1 MPLLLNTAIPALRT
15 HDGSDPV
22 VLGADLNLTDGRTPD
37 ARSCL
42 PAGFIRTDD
51 GARQHIVASDD
62 FILTSSRSIDMH
74 GTTDHPGLL
83 ADLSSRLPG
92 R

>member
-22 VLGADLNLTDGRTPD
+22 VLGADLNLTDGQTPD

-42 PAGFIRTDD
+42 AAGFIRTDD

-62 FILTSSRSIDMH
+62 FILTSSRSIDLH